1 MIEDRD
7 FSNFLHN
14 TGFGT
19 TRKFKLFTFSLLKG
33 AYEYLPTTHSVIFNN
48 IFYLEISSI
57 VDEFIYQITN
67 HVLKNKKLELNGQ
80 KVNLLEY
87 RYINKSIT
95 KSKVYIEMI
104 SPLTVYQTI
113 KVGEKAKTI
122 YYPPE
127 STMFS
132 QLVNDNFIRKFGS
145 VYKTDQK
152 PFITIKPVKIIKTDL
167 IKSRFKSHIIICYK
181 GIYQLSGQKEYL
193 DFLYN
198 TGIGAKNSM
207 GYGMFKIIDEKH
219 LLS

>member
-1 MIEDRD
+1 
-7 FSNFLHN
+7 
-14 TGFGT
+14 
-19 TRKFKLFTFSLLKG
+19 
-33 AYEYLPTTHSVIFNN
+33 
-48 IFYLEISSI
+48 
-57 VDEFIYQITN
+57 
-67 HVLKNKKLELNGQ
+67 
-80 KVNLLEY
+80 
-87 RYINKSIT
+87 
-95 KSKVYIEMI
+95 MI